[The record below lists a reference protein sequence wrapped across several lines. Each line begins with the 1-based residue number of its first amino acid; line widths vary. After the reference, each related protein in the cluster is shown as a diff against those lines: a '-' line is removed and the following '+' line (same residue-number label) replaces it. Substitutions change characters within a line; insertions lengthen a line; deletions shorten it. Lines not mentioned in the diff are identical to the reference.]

1 MNQLALTLPNYP
13 SIPENLNFIGQT
25 LTLKTDTPA
34 DIINTLIP
42 IIFILAGIILLFIL
56 VFGGFTIFLSAGNP
70 EKIKKGTGMITS
82 ALIGFLII
90 FAAYWII
97 ELLQITFGINILGT
111 PPAPPTP
118 PIPNPCPRPPCF
130 TPL

>member
-1 MNQLALTLPNYP
+1 MNQLALKFPGAETIEE
-13 SIPENLNFIGQT
+13 SGVGASFAFID
-25 LTLKTDTPA
+25 KAPA
-34 DIINTLIP
+34 DIINSLLP
-42 IIFILAGIILLFIL
+42 IVFILAGIILLAML
-56 VFGGFTIFLSAGNP
+56 VSGGFTIFVSAGNP
-70 EKIKKGTGMITS
+70 EKIKKGTSMITS

-118 PIPNPCPRPPCF
+118 PVLPPHIPI
-130 TPL
+130 

>member
-1 MNQLALTLPNYP
+1 MNQLALKFPG
-13 SIPENLNFIGQT
+13 SEIIEESGVGASFAFIG
-25 LTLKTDTPA
+25 KTPA
-34 DIINTLIP
+34 EVINAIIP
-42 IIFILAGIILLFIL
+42 VIFILAGIILLFML
-56 VFGGFTIFLSAGNP
+56 VFGGFTIFVSAGNP

-118 PIPNPCPRPPCF
+118 PF
-130 TPL
+130 TPPLRPDQ

>member
-13 SIPENLNFIGQT
+13 SIPEDLNFTGQT
-25 LTLKTDTPA
+25 FSLAGKTPA
-34 DIINTLIP
+34 DVINAVIP

-56 VFGGFTIFLSAGNP
+56 VFGGFTIFISAGNP

-97 ELLQITFGINILGT
+97 ELLEITFGIKVL
-111 PPAPPTP
+111 
-118 PIPNPCPRPPCF
+118 
-130 TPL
+130 